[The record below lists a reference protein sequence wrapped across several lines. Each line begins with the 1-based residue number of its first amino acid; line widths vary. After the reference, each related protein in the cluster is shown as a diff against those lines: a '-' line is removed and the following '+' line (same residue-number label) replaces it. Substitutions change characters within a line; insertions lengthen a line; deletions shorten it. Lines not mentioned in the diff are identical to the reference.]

1 MMLLTVSQ
9 THSLKLQTKMTSRYA
24 KKVRQLLRKIYPTPQ
39 PILKEVSLGD
49 FSKDI
54 ALSKRTKEL
63 IKLYDARLGR
73 MRVDFWVKHQ
83 IAVEVHG
90 EQHEH
95 EIRFSNDIED
105 TATELE
111 RRKGLDLVKQEILKE
126 SGIPIVIIW
135 YYEIADLNTDVL
147 RSKIEAAQHVAKN
160 TNPKYIKREASV
172 RSTPKVSSLGALR
185 RTWTPKH
192 STKLGGNKREFG
204 NKQRALALRKK
215 RKDNKSL
222 GGPTICRPDGTS
234 SKLVRDWEHYKKRQE
249 EEKE

>member
-1 MMLLTVSQ
+1 
-9 THSLKLQTKMTSRYA
+9 MTSNYA
-24 KKVRQLLRKIYPTPQ
+24 KKVRQLLRKIYPIPQ

-73 MRVDFWVKHQ
+73 MRVDYWVKHQ

-105 TATELE
+105 ITAELE
-111 RRKGLDLVKQEILKE
+111 RRKGLDFVKQEVLKE

-135 YYEIADLNTDVL
+135 YYEIADLNVEIL
-147 RSKIEAAQHVAKN
+147 KQKIEAAQYVAEN
-160 TNPKYIKREASV
+160 TNPKYIRREASV
-172 RSTPKVSSLGALR
+172 RPTPKISSLGTPR
-185 RTWTPKH
+185 QTWTPKR
-192 STKLGGNKREFG
+192 SNRLGGNKQEFG
-204 NKQRALALRKK
+204 DKQRALELCKK
-215 RKDNKSL
+215 RKINKPLAGS
-222 GGPTICRPDGTS
+222 TIRRPDGAS
-234 SKLVRDWEHYKKRQE
+234 SKLVRDWEQYKKRCE